1 MRKSLSSFKRV
12 IAEYGVVALVVHYIV
27 FAIVITGAYLAMN
40 AGWQPSG
47 RMAGVGTWAAAYVV
61 AKITQPVRLV
71 VTVALAPLAARLYTR
86 LSGHDRPA
94 RGCPVLEAM
103 PMAQADG
110 GEGAAEGRAP
120 VRATAPRPTGS
131 APQ

>member
-12 IAEYGVVALVVHYIV
+12 IAEYGVVALVIHYVI

-47 RMAGVGTWAAAYVV
+47 RIAGVGTWAAAYLV

-71 VTVALAPLAARLYTR
+71 LTVALAPLVARLYAR
-86 LSGHDRPA
+86 LSGRDR
-94 RGCPVLEAM
+94 RGTCPVMEAM
-103 PMAQADG
+103 PSIG
-110 GEGAAEGRAP
+110 GDAAAP
-120 VRATAPRPTGS
+120 DRLPGIAGSPATARPPGN